1 MKIKDLKFGTNR
13 KILKDD
19 RGVSPVIA
27 VILMVAITVVMAAIV
42 SSWSAGV
49 KAPTAPTTVGMDIG
63 RDNTNIT
70 VVITAID
77 PASSAPITNISYKY
91 QYYNSSS
98 SQFQTN
104 TSYRALADVGDSNT
118 FNTNSTTLEQFI
130 VTATFKDGTKKVL
143 YTRDT

>member
-1 MKIKDLKFGTNR
+1 MKMKDLKFGTNR

-49 KAPTAPTTVGMDIG
+49 KAPTAPTTVGLDIS
-63 RDNTNIT
+63 RDDRNIT
-70 VVITAID
+70 LVVTAID
-77 PASSAPITNISYKY
+77 PASSVPLRALNASL
-91 QYYNSSS
+91 
-98 SQFQTN
+98 TN
-104 TSYRALADVGDSNT
+104 TTGIKKYINMSNVDIGDMNT
-118 FNTNSTTLEQFI
+118 TNTGDTAFHTLV

-143 YTRDT
+143 YSRET